1 MDSLGRPTAAAVAD
15 AAVADAAVAAAA
27 TAVTAVAVTAVA
39 MAVTTACSS
48 PPAASYVDDEVN
60 TGLDFDEEVGAAV
73 LPLPGVRAAGSG
85 LALPSKPAFHRKAR
99 DGEKIDLPP
108 SSEMLAHDL
117 ERRKHVSNAKKY
129 WSKKNG
135 AFLPNHARTAAITCM
150 ALPGHQT
157 AHRGSGHLH
166 HSANVKEG
174 PLALELGGKPLK
186 ASCAVTL
193 KNLIERRAP
202 HLKALVL
209 TRS

>member
-117 ERRKHVSNAKKY
+117 ERRKHVSNAK
-129 WSKKNG
+129 STGVKKTG
-135 AFLPNHARTAAITCM
+135 HFYPTTHARQR
-150 ALPGHQT
+150 LPAWHCQDIKR
-157 AHRGSGHLH
+157 HI
-166 HSANVKEG
+166 
-174 PLALELGGKPLK
+174 
-186 ASCAVTL
+186 AVQDIYTIQPTSKRVRSRL
-193 KNLIERRAP
+193 SWETNL
-202 HLKALVL
+202 
-209 TRS
+209 